1 MKEDDVYFDLLNL
14 LKLVDF
20 GVGPPPPSPAIA
32 AWVRE
37 GPGKTFQ
44 GG

>member
-20 GVGPPPPSPAIA
+20 GVGPPPPPRRSL
-32 AWVRE
+32 
-37 GPGKTFQ
+37 PG
-44 GG
+44 